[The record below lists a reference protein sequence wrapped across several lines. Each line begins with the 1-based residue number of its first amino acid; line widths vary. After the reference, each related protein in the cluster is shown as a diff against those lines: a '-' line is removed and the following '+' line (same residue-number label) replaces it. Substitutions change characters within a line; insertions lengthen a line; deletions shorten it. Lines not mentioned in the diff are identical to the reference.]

1 MVAIRVFA
9 SFIRLFL
16 QTLVFC
22 LLYQRGRSGTCGLID
37 SNGDFFPNGN
47 EVNLNASCTL
57 QNEIEI
63 VKEGDH
69 SVTGS
74 APYTTVTAAANKRHF
89 KLDDPTSELTAKRL
103 TLKFLKLQGGDV
115 SAGADAAG
123 YGGSVYL
130 GLSSI
135 LIAEACWFYN
145 NTATAGGS
153 IYQSNVYNGFEDS
166 TDSNM
171 ETFFDL
177 SQDFVIFLTNTN
189 ITYSAANGG
198 SDGNGGAV
206 NGKNIYLRNVTIAE
220 NTATAKGGGVYF
232 QRIGGDEGAGA
243 TALEKLH
250 VPKPETQC
258 LMLIDSTFQ
267 NNQQRDPS
275 NTITG
280 GTEALGGGALYIDNA
295 GEHMIY
301 PCTIR
306 FQNSVFVTN
315 QAETNQGHMIYEN
328 EEVELRPY
336 QIVTLKAGIKPLSA
350 HNNFWKRNVL
360 FGMSIDSKHMA
371 WTEADPTGGC
381 PTGYGTNVY
390 VGGKKN
396 ICNFEQHFLED
407 IPELLPPKPCNE
419 GQFCGIKKARGVPTV
434 GGATIFKGYHLSAT
448 NGASYE
454 IVQINSPSWGSITY
468 QDSTQITANVPA
480 GTGKDHVLILKMN
493 GVAPTIKSK
502 FSYKPPRITSVQQPD
517 EYGMIRLD
525 VDDLGNNVSNI
536 QVNIFNP
543 GETTCGVPCVS
554 VHPPPSPPLGGI
566 YLCIYSGGA
575 GNPPGTVKDIFITV
589 DGQDSNPFPLTW
601 VAVGKVTGIP
611 AGRQVVAEMGQVSYR
626 IGLTKDLARTE
637 HVTVA
642 ISTQTTNGFSCTAD
656 PTTVSIFVSFRS
668 PRSCSSRAFA
678 NHAPNSPRSIHFI
691 PLKQTRTPMKRTS
704 LSLPTA
710 T

>member
-1 MVAIRVFA
+1 MKGKSVVGLRITTRRYNCAMVAIRVFP

-16 QTLVFC
+16 QTLFFC
-22 LLYQRGRSGTCGLID
+22 LLYQRGQSVQCDLGAVGNVFPTGRSDL
-37 SNGDFFPNGN
+37 S
-47 EVNLNASCTL
+47 LNADCTL
-57 QNEIEI
+57 QDEIEI
-63 VKEGDH
+63 VQGGDF

-89 KLDDPTSELTAKRL
+89 KLDDPTSELTAKKL

-145 NTATAGGS
+145 NKATAGGS
-153 IYQSNVYNGFEDS
+153 IYQSNVYNGLEDS

-171 ETFFDL
+171 ETFFAS
-177 SQDFVIFLTNTN
+177 SQDFVISLINTN

-232 QRIGGDEGAGA
+232 QKIGGDKYGA
-243 TALEKLH
+243 TALERLH
-250 VPKPETQC
+250 VPKPDTQC
-258 LMLIDSTFQ
+258 LMLIDSRFQ

-295 GEHMIY
+295 GEHKIY

-328 EEVELRPY
+328 EEMELRPY

-350 HNNFWKRNVL
+350 HNNFWKRNVF

-381 PTGYGTNVY
+381 PTGYGTNQY

-396 ICNFEQHFLED
+396 ICNFEQHFLKD
-407 IPELLPPKPCNE
+407 
-419 GQFCGIKKARGVPTV
+419 KKKIAGGVSTE
-434 GGATIFKGYHLSAT
+434 GGATIFEGYHLSAT

-454 IVQINSPSWGSITY
+454 IVQINGPSWGSITY
-468 QDSTQITANVPA
+468 QNSTQITANVPA
-480 GTGKDHVLILKMN
+480 GTGKDHVLELRMDSKLS
-493 GVAPTIKSK
+493 TIKSK
-502 FSYKPPRITSVQQPD
+502 FSYAPPVINKVDQPD
-517 EYGMIRLD
+517 ENGMMHLN
-525 VDDLGNNVSNI
+525 VTHLGVNRSNV
-536 QVNIFNP
+536 QVNIFKTS
-543 GETTCGVPCVS
+543 ETTCGDPCVKGIIDQGGMIYTCLYK
-554 VHPPPSPPLGGI
+554 LG
-566 YLCIYSGGA
+566 A
-575 GNPPGTVKDIFITV
+575 NNAPGTVKDIIITV
-589 DGQDSNPFPLTW
+589 DGQDSIPYTLTW

-626 IGLTKDLARTE
+626 IGLTKKLARTANVKVDIE
-637 HVTVA
+637 TH
-642 ISTQTTNGFSCTAD
+642 TTNGFSCTAN